1 MKHDMILTVNQLQ
14 ERYEDKNYTGNR
26 YQDYDTAVK
35 ELDSKYRAK
44 SQWGCTLTGNII
56 DLRAAFIIMQ
66 GLKIA
71 KIEGEQDAEET
82 VKWIEGF
89 LRYNE
94 IDGIMIYQLASEAEL
109 EGKIALWINM
119 KEGDYPSV
127 RFISYVNKKY
137 KIETA
142 PNDYL
147 DYKQIKW
154 KKDNESKWTKVQA
167 PDFVYNKFGGRM
179 YDAND
184 AVPKT
189 IKCLTQIEDVD
200 RAMTDWRLINNLFA
214 APTLHADCEDEQQAK
229 QLREALYGTDATGSS
244 TNWKIKKLLI
254 TTKTNI
260 NLLSPEMGGVDSLK
274 EEILAKIKIISGTTA
289 IPIHYLGLLDM
300 LKNRAT
306 GINVQE
312 MVIAGTERERE
323 IWKSTWREVI
333 RKAIAKA
340 NQQEYRQKRPSKQ
353 LNPNAFRVEIPT
365 YTQEQW
371 ANLEKVLL
379 PLYLANGISLRY
391 LLSQIPN
398 VDVEA
403 EIKEKEEK
411 ENEMFPGFKKE
422 EIPEIPEDEKEEENA
437 D

>member
-1 MKHDMILTVNQLQ
+1 
-14 ERYEDKNYTGNR
+14 
-26 YQDYDTAVK
+26 
-35 ELDSKYRAK
+35 
-44 SQWGCTLTGNII
+44 
-56 DLRAAFIIMQ
+56 
-66 GLKIA
+66 
-71 KIEGEQDAEET
+71 
-82 VKWIEGF
+82 
-89 LRYNE
+89 
-94 IDGIMIYQLASEAEL
+94 
-109 EGKIALWINM
+109 M

-274 EEILAKIKIISGTTA
+274 EEILAK
-289 IPIHYLGLLDM
+289 
-300 LKNRAT
+300 
-306 GINVQE
+306 
-312 MVIAGTERERE
+312 
-323 IWKSTWREVI
+323 
-333 RKAIAKA
+333 
-340 NQQEYRQKRPSKQ
+340 
-353 LNPNAFRVEIPT
+353 
-365 YTQEQW
+365 
-371 ANLEKVLL
+371 
-379 PLYLANGISLRY
+379 
-391 LLSQIPN
+391 
-398 VDVEA
+398 
-403 EIKEKEEK
+403 
-411 ENEMFPGFKKE
+411 
-422 EIPEIPEDEKEEENA
+422 
-437 D
+437 